1 MTENNI
7 HRVVF
12 EQSLG
17 GLEDM
22 KKVLASILGPIFGP
36 IVEEHFKNAPIKG
49 ADGVSIDSGT
59 FTKEVTSKILKD
71 IPIKKASSGPAT
83 HPALQSKIGL
93 SLDTLGL
100 TTILTRALSKVTLG
114 NEQAGASSSNLDALR
129 PVAAS
134 LTHALNSPNVVG
146 LLSAVHKVEEIRKL
160 GTQVTAPGMTKK
172 ERESS
177 LSNAIEIKQESRK
190 QIKQVFDGVTK
201 GNKKLKVAFEN
212 ERAYADDLYEQ
223 ITNSL
228 VATSEKTDT
237 IVGSKQPRK
246 IKKTSSSSKVK
257 LPKTQSPASVQR
269 DVTQIKTEAE
279 QEKIISSPPPKKPTK
294 KVVLASTIKDTVKE
308 LQRNIYKDT
317 PPYEYVK
324 TVIQGGANPIRIDR
338 EAPRLAAGVVNEV
351 GAYVENLKS
360 SLDTLKDNVVERLDT
375 EFDKVREKGKG
386 NWQIARKPGTAGRDV
401 FQLEAG
407 TGKWRADAINM
418 SRMRKVIPSVGN
430 IKDLSTVIE
439 QARNVLIDKDS
450 RNQDDMA
457 KAEAIGQWLRSASEA
472 DIDTAAIAT
481 PIKKNLLEVR
491 DKYNKSKIYPAEALQ
506 AIRGATGNSPKEL
519 DTVYRR
525 TWGKKMAD
533 ARLTDSGIIKPIII
547 PAAETDT
554 SGNAYFPTSTGSK
567 RHLNRFVKYVPGI
580 SKIVDTA
587 IQANIPGAV
596 SLKEKARFAESI
608 TPEGTALHDINKQ
621 LEVVLPKMDPS
632 RVKEMY
638 RDAVVSRAAEFKRT
652 DPNFNIKAF
661 IEKNNKVIETLT
673 KVGES
678 QKPKNLLPLV
688 RNMMARGIT
697 PYHVAES
704 QDTVEFSNIFDV
716 QNALLEK
723 GGFYEKAA
731 KNPYS
736 SGSEA
741 MFSEQFATSMGL
753 LPVSSDSKA
762 GRGHFAEDRMVI
774 GVDLG
779 ASFPTNEKGRY
790 SVFGDPTKQQALRI
804 AIDKRL
810 RDMTYEREVLDR
822 EGGIAYKKRLPNY
835 IKHAAATG
843 LTEEK
848 SSWMVETKTGVVSGG
863 DDDDQEL
870 KGASV
875 LDVLG
880 DSIMAGFAGGGPQS
894 RFGAAITQGGRVTT
908 SVNNGLRSAPTSG
921 IATSFPLLV
930 TPQERALQLA
940 NRKGSSGTGYN
951 PLVRLEK
958 TPWGFED
965 SIIIGGRLKDSLLEV
980 AKTVLKPTS
989 KGDAYSLKSE
999 KELAMLSGVGG
1010 VAPGVLKGAFTDE
1023 SMEDLYGRFQT
1034 IFGMDEMYR
1043 TDADNAFIKNVKQAT
1058 VHSRGKDPVV
1068 DMVEVV
1074 EQFGSHWGDKFI
1086 SRGGNKGVAIS
1097 TQNYKETPITEF
1109 LSKAIKAVG
1118 SKKVRLASSNAASQG
1133 GLGFKVSELT
1143 SGEQV
1148 ADIIESLSEKELA
1161 KRTGKEGFTKK
1172 DWQKVFTDSGNAFML
1187 SAAKD
1192 IGDTGLLS
1200 EEDALYFREVYDDY
1214 LKITKQKHEPDEFK
1228 AISKLKNLHSKITAK
1243 TGKIT
1248 PTGHADVDTVNI
1260 ASAPTAGGLEVAGP
1274 SYKAEAVDMVQ
1285 NIEGAARR
1293 GLQDEVWEAIVGNML
1308 GLGVTSGRQIAVKPT
1323 VDKTSD
1329 YWMGYETKKGKNVA
1343 GYIAKISELYGMKS
1357 GVSDK
1362 PLEDRINDPELI
1374 NSLKA
1379 KYLAGKDSPT
1389 KEEDANAEKLAKEV
1403 LRANYESPIITETGK
1418 LATSL
1423 VAIKHMVPINPAG
1436 QYPSWTAGQI
1446 RSGEK
1451 GLKLNKP
1458 TYESFVEYFGKNSA
1472 FMNEINQSKKVDNEA
1487 MQKLTA
1493 YLVHSNNVAPELKKP
1508 LFENLPYVPLGDA
1521 KAFAQTQGTF
1531 NIPDNPAGDLTNT
1544 WLDTSRFPDAFK
1556 TNMIV
1561 GGSLASPDISEYYVP
1576 GGDVRKTYPNEQ
1588 LAGYHVPNKQGRL
1601 YQKLHDAA
1609 QEVEDL
1615 TAKYNHV
1622 VKRVSEDPNDQQAQ
1636 WDLVAFKGGEG
1647 KLDKGMHT
1655 RGATVALS
1663 EKVNEAIAT
1672 KDISTQQLMAKRMLG
1687 FFKATGFAVDKT
1699 LVEGLKKADVSSLR
1713 KGVDAIVGP
1722 SMERLALDDMQAYL
1736 GSKPN
1741 MTQEEYSKDDV
1752 IQEFLQG
1759 DAGVNLLKTTQTHKK
1774 ITDRNSMSNAISARS
1789 TFLSSNTYKGTK
1801 DQRSSDKPY
1810 DYLSTNIKPLD
1821 EQKDKQM
1828 LQSKL
1833 GFLIGSF
1840 GLAGG
1845 MGVNPESQFKT
1856 GVAKVRKYMG
1866 SIIGETVEN
1875 LSGKN
1880 KGIDTLIS
1888 KHIIPAQRGTVV
1900 SVPMDISSE
1909 LGAFQKHIESIGTT
1923 LEDIGVTPSTNL
1935 KELAKNVSNINKGH
1949 IEYNKELTDLGMP
1962 VLPMGSQAAHPAK
1975 LRTMPV
1981 TFRKKYMVSSKTG
1994 RVVEDSQ
2001 AQEIDSNLL
2010 DMITY
2015 KARLQKKLGKNINKD
2030 IRAEVAAFIGDE
2042 LGTTVGTYRDPNT
2055 GTSSVGTAEIK
2066 SLVVKNKQGK
2076 AINKE
2081 VVVIPTLPRLDMPA
2095 LEETRKTFSSFIDD
2109 LVQQREKAMKAGD
2122 TKKGDA
2128 LTKAIN
2134 SSTDALAVA
2143 LPKYKEFGQKTDFDG
2158 DTMAI
2163 FAARAKEARQEMG
2176 ALYKQQQGHSAST
2189 NIESAYRSYKDY
2201 EVVRDSAMS
2210 LGDTWSDASVAFY
2223 KKFPK
2228 ETGTSFGK
2236 TPFSSEDMGHLTPEA
2251 SLRLAANGGSLVSK
2265 LEEYAASGNITG
2277 RNVKK
2282 LGSFIKSLKESG
2294 KEDDSSFIMG
2304 ALQKNFTGTSE
2315 KPGLFDEVLRTSK
2328 REVAARIDQEN
2339 VTKNQFKMHTGQETE
2354 KMLRIKRL
2362 YGFKPSNTEGI
2373 LGASGHT
2380 DITRMFQI
2388 NELLRIALQAGMDTK
2403 KGGAPM
2409 GTAITEGI
2417 TKGVEGIPD
2426 FMEKIANSKD
2436 QKAFGEVLDLA
2447 SATDTAVRKRVGAF
2461 HKETLWNEVKSR
2473 AKKSDIIPTQDD
2485 YEGQV
2490 DFLVKKE
2497 GFTGFLEEAASHF
2510 ENLATAVYTDYAKK
2524 NKIENP
2530 EKYAKKR
2537 IAKEKKKGGI
2547 ALSSIQDILMPERG
2561 LTSWGADPTGLIERY
2576 ERSVPTEYRAP
2587 IPAWITDLDEHAR
2600 PKAIENFKAG
2610 EAANH
2615 FLPKLFDDMFNLKDQ
2630 PTIYRSQINAAMQQV
2645 VNRKKEISE
2654 IAQRASARK
2663 IELKNPEVTTTDIID
2678 GSAFSGEDLLKN
2690 AFSSKTRGDYSFVLG
2705 ENIPDVGVYSPS
2717 TRRNRETTKKL
2728 KDIASSLSD
2737 KVGILP
2743 RKKEESATMVQS
2755 VKGLLTQRGM
2765 DAGFTFS
2772 ESDTPER
2779 QAEVSKL
2786 LDNYVKEMTTRV
2798 LAMDTIARGFG
2809 AAKSRNAEGVV
2820 VNEMLNPSGRL
2831 PMSKV
2836 TSEGLSDLL
2845 LYADTDEGH
2854 ASKLQEAMHYGA
2866 GTTLLPSDVGFGA
2879 QASFGG
2885 DVIPPSGNGPLFG
2898 GAGPIPV
2905 YIVGAANGVGFNVTP
2920 GENQTAGNH
2929 ALENIRGKLSTF
2941 IGGNPEDRLS
2951 SKIADYEVPYGGIPA
2966 GNSAKVSD
2974 EYLPVKSS
2982 EDFSKAK
2989 NLRKLFKYSR
2999 GLINSYKDSEGRE
3012 ISTTPDKDT
3021 PTELAEI
3028 IEQAR
3033 QGGPPSLRTDFVAK
3047 FDELNK
3053 AGRIKGG
3060 SFSDIYRQFGVAY
3073 QEGFANKTESL
3084 EKEMQ
3089 KLDPKSDAWSNAYR
3103 LHSDITS
3110 QWGKYVEDTGA
3121 KPTSIISPH
3130 LFNREAQ
3137 QVQQG
3142 YLSAAGLEVKPME
3155 SKDILDEIF
3164 KGNTDKFSLLTEI
3177 IGNKNKFTNTYD
3189 TILDRHPGATA
3200 RYIQKSLGAH
3210 DPDQQNFD
3218 MVNRDLLQMHL
3229 ALQIVTKDLKRSGNT
3244 EEALRVQT
3252 IASMLGD
3259 VPKSYNKGMT
3269 QEERVKS
3276 GFIPGRIRPSGMSLD
3291 EQMFYNKTKIDSIP
3305 EYMKREDIKRG
3316 QRVSFSTHVTDDQ
3329 GNVYEKKRHTFT
3341 KKDET
3346 GHYTSHE
3353 EDLLQPRNTLM
3364 GAFGRALR
3372 WGIAA
3377 RVIYGGA
3384 AAVTQ
3389 GVQDTAQTEYQMAEL
3404 KKIMDSPKTDFGAM
3418 QKGAFDIGKQY
3429 GVNPL
3434 EVMKS
3439 MNVYAQMGLKQQDVL
3454 AMSRVST
3461 LASNVTTLKP
3471 QEATEAFTAA
3481 TKTYGKAGENPMKY
3495 LDAWTEVEAKHAVT
3509 SQDLANGVKKVGTV
3523 ARTVGV
3529 DFDQLNGLIAGIGST
3544 TRQTGNEIG
3553 TSLKFVFSRLTTEKG
3568 PAALSKLGISVKDSV
3583 GDYRSGFDILGDMAG
3598 RWKDLTSAQKLHTAQ
3613 ALGGT
3618 RQYNTVMVAMDN
3630 WGEVLDATKASLNST
3645 GSAERRN
3652 LEIMDTYVKKMEQV
3666 KAAAMEVKAAIGSAF
3681 LDIAKPALTGV
3692 KAVLGAFT
3700 NMPDVVAYPAA
3711 ALGMG
3716 ALGMAKGYGGME
3728 MASITGVKWIGDAFS
3743 RGKENFG
3750 KGVYQTLGID
3760 RKNKAT
3766 DITGEI
3772 IEGVTDVAYIE
3783 ELKKKQKVGKFEAAE
3798 VKRVRDMTSLKDTE
3812 GSLFGGVGYGVT
3824 WAGRGI
3830 LRAGGKAAEKVG
3842 WKYGA
3847 EGLAKAGMTAEAAAT
3862 QNAAAVAAGGVGT
3875 AVGGSSLAAFA
3886 AVAAVLVAIYATSK
3900 AIGAA
3905 WNYVN
3910 ESADGYRD
3918 SMTKSLAETDEQLT
3932 NVRNLNSD
3940 FKRTSD
3946 IKSRSNFNAL
3956 DQMDVNVRE
3965 TEFANSM
3972 AAFNPEVAIGVDSL
3986 GNAILGVSD
3995 SLGVAKGSMEAFMSA
4010 AERSLIG
4017 EKLGKQFEIIK
4028 RYSEE
4033 IADVGAGETF
4043 KSGLKKALGW
4053 TGIVDPNITSA
4064 YKLKNA
4070 TEAINSLTYQR
4081 TKAPIGERGAF
4092 NEKLREQWGIATK
4105 SKIDQAT
4112 LVSTFN
4118 KYISGLDF
4126 GKNSAFKLEDV
4137 FGYIN
4142 QPEFDSGFAALASNA
4157 KYKGTGTNADSIR
4170 AMKAMTIKYDELTP
4184 FLETT
4189 QPATEVRFR
4198 HAGIA
4203 PLENF
4208 NDVTKGS
4215 LVMFKESM
4223 KGIVNGMGVVE
4234 SFDKDTKKATVSYL
4248 KKTAD
4253 GITPESMTVTPGNVD
4268 LVAERIYESKAIVR
4282 GKENQRKE
4290 LQERVT
4296 GADAGLKPLLTE
4308 KQFKEEID
4316 MGVKYYSQIP
4326 KSTLMQTGY
4335 TYLPSAPEK
4344 YTRYPG
4350 EKEKEKG
4357 PYFGIPEANKNWA
4370 DQFKGFREKYQEYT
4384 TTMERL
4390 GLIEGKGES
4399 AAVDAMPLMSSE
4411 ESKAFSAL
4419 RDEIKDLQVIFQF
4432 RDSIVELSQAMEEAD
4447 RTTAGLI
4454 ATEKKRG
4461 EVDLETGGFMS
4472 GVSKSIAG
4480 GVDVGITSVSAM
4492 SDQQKLLA
4500 ASPLARGVALQIKEV
4515 DLKRNQ
4521 ELSRMDMA
4529 EKAKSGVG
4537 WLNNMYKGGKNI
4549 TYDMKNVLTN
4559 TELTGGDVGSALQI
4573 TGINALVDNTRTTNE
4588 ILAAI
4593 EVNTTKEGEQTIGDL
4608 KKEGLDNIGKGIAG
4622 TGGIGTERHSL
4633 IELNKI
4639 KEDAII
4645 NKNPYKAQRAEEAI
4659 KAIQIAQIKAYGKS
4673 GAYQANLL
4681 FEDFNQAQFP
4691 FYGEEYNAH
4700 AYVNTLHEAS
4710 GFSSDSENGTLPAFE
4725 GLVQSRQH
4733 GIGGGFRGTS
4743 LLSPSVLAYLYGSSS
4758 AEDTLKKAS
4767 KVMADTYSP
4776 EEAIDY
4782 ITSIKTDRGRSI
4794 PSLKAA
4800 SLLADGPL
4808 NLHESKLSE
4817 EDINRFNRYTI
4828 GGTGVR
4834 RSNYTFKEGDTLKTA
4849 IREGYTE
4856 EEIDKYVLPGRIQ
4869 KEYINNYK
4877 TNKPLRTGQAP
4888 PPIDWSALDSTFFP
4902 TPWGYDLPIQKEEKV
4917 GMAWN
4922 AMPEPPAYTENIK
4935 QAFANTQKYFDD
4947 VSNYSSQEATK
4958 FGTELGSLKDV
4969 LTLASKNFANLAM
4982 GAEAAAEALK
4992 SISGFSVDN
5001 VFGAGQ
5007 KGYTGDVKP
5016 YKFEKDLNPNQR
5028 MYAYGIGR
5036 TSLEVQKQSETR
5048 LDYYSAEANKLIK
5061 QQAENKTF
5069 LASIQ
5074 EGDIFTKKEL
5084 EDAGIKGFSEEKSY
5098 GKSDIALKIA
5108 MDDKVLDTSIVKL
5121 KERFDAEA
5129 KVAEALAI
5137 TNTLIATTVASFGR
5151 LKDSLQA
5158 VAGQRF
5164 VEDLPQY
5171 ESFRSARSKMYGGDS
5186 PSAAQALT
5194 VDSVRQSYLLTGA
5207 VPENFSLNQFETE
5220 ALDLKYK
5227 LAMGGLD
5234 TRGRMEATRQ
5244 LRELPAKQQLAE
5256 EAYNEKRA
5264 LDKMDR
5270 FVMAPYKSALD
5281 ELGTLSTNA
5290 YIRPETKDKITNLGG
5305 LISDSMAAAYE
5316 KVPDGAGGYQF
5327 AGVSDETAQ
5336 RITDAYKEVMFSIS
5350 GTDGKTGQDIIN
5362 ENNLRPMVE
5371 PLSRINNDTS
5381 NMVQI
5386 LSAILAASMDDE
5398 GPAKELLANKAE
5410 QTKKIESIAAE
5421 AETKIKN
5428 DPNITE
5434 DNKKRMLSEID
5445 VFRKQG
5451 FGTSWAAG
5459 LSSDTMSAGGI
5470 SGGINKA
5477 GIAMSLPGSAPLGI
5491 DKSAPQY
5498 KTTTKEITNADWD
5511 AEHQRMQDEI
5521 NSQYEG
5527 FIPGSGELPGA
5538 SRSRT
5543 RNLPSVMYESM
5554 GVYDAATNTIGGLPA
5569 DSPEYA
5575 AKVADWKSRATAS
5588 LGGTSMSPMMDYVAT
5603 QGVGPL
5609 YNQRENSIK
5618 AKLDAY
5624 KKSNGILPDGSH
5636 MPIDYYNDEG
5646 RTTMNYEGLKESSGE
5661 YEYNSDGTFKGTK
5674 DIEGAVRPPLHKVYP
5689 GELDPN
5695 IGLSNV
5701 EHEAIKNSNQWIDY
5715 MNGRSYG
5722 RLPEGPFPIPGNQEE
5737 DAALDQYYKQKA
5749 KAAEESAI
5757 FNAKFEED
5765 YQNGVDE
5772 YKLNSGGEVGVAY
5785 RLLTPKYNKNE
5796 YNASL
5801 SNADANQRKVGYPD
5815 LSPGRIRQSELDALN
5830 NVGTED
5836 SLSSDAVLQNASA
5849 SSQKVGYPDSNVDY
5863 KVFSPKYSK
5872 PESILTKAELP
5883 EKESFTNYAPSDV
5896 IPSKEAGVL
5905 ASGGIAVS
5913 GPRTPPALISK
5924 IKTQLVENKPIVD
5937 SVNGMIDLTKMF
5949 NKYSPVGHGR
5959 NMGTEDLKTI
5969 GDRLYYGPETDS
5981 RGVTGAFGRPVSM
5994 AFKTT
5999 DSPLDLL
6006 GVIGHEVSHGLSEKV
6021 PFDPSMSVG
6030 ENTEK
6035 ELKSQNSFVSH
6046 AKLKGEAGRLAVLES
6061 FLIDKNKKY
6070 NFMDVK
6076 PISPEE
6082 NSETVN
6088 ERAAIKGT
6096 YGYAAENLFKRKSSK
6111 GAGFLNNFQYKVP
6124 QDTILDSIDKSKT
6137 DTNAEFLFDEQRA
6150 ILQGLLAEGVVAGIT
6165 TKEMVNS
6172 NILPQEQAEKYVTG
6186 INGVYGSLQSK
6197 DLPNITEGRPWM
6209 GSSIETNL
6217 AEFPGRATEA
6227 QKSIQDSS
6235 SLTGENLKEQPKEIK
6250 VVFEDSSMA
6259 DIFKQGQKV
6268 KIEADTTDMENA
6280 FKQGYASTLK
6290 FDLDDLKSQVSEAV
6304 KGVDTEVKVKATVD
6318 RTAIDDALQSIGQSF
6333 SGLGPVVT
6341 VDYKANTTEVDKAT
6355 ADIISQSVT
6364 KDIEMVLLGADR
6376 VQEEL
6381 NNIKAPN
6388 ITSTVTVDRTAID
6401 DALQSIGQSFSGLG
6415 PVVTPTVNDSALKKF
6430 VDDVINVQSSP
6441 LDIMANLIV
6450 NKADLDGITTD
6461 VNLRI
6466 KTTYE
6471 DKNAGSVGAMEKTLE
6486 TISETFNDFLFR
6498 ISDTE
6503 SMVKGAVEM
6512 VNGIAEQNKVTSE
6525 EVGFIKETQLTQEAR
6540 LYSVEVAKN
6549 DKTLLEELNGK
6560 INNLDS
6566 KYGPRIEEQSRTINK
6581 NKDLAGSKK

>member
-1 MTENNI
+1 
-7 HRVVF
+7 VF

-93 SLDTLGL
+93 SLDTFGL

-134 LTHALNSPNVVG
+134 LIHALNSPNVVG

-779 ASFPTNEKGRY
+779 ASFPTNEKGRF

-810 RDMTYEREVLDR
+810 RDMTHEREVLDR

-908 SVNNGLRSAPTSG
+908 SVNNGLRSASTSG
-921 IATSFPLLV
+921 ITTSFPLLV

-1010 VAPGVLKGAFTDE
+1010 VTPGVLKGAFTDE

-1508 LFENLPYVPLGDA
+1508 LFENLPYIPLGDA

-1994 RVVEDSQ
+1994 RVVEDPQ

-2030 IRAEVAAFIGDE
+2030 IRAEVAAFMGDE

-2076 AINKE
+2076 PINKE
-2081 VVVIPTLPRLDMPA
+2081 VVVIPTVPRLDMPA

-2163 FAARAKEARQEMG
+2163 FAARVKEARQEMG

-2251 SLRLAANGGSLVSK
+2251 SLRLAANGGGLVSK
-2265 LEEYAASGNITG
+2265 LEEYAASGEITG

-2282 LGSFIKSLKESG
+2282 LGSFIKSLKGSG
-2294 KEDDSSFIMG
+2294 KEDDSSFIMD
-2304 ALQKNFTGTSE
+2304 ALQKNFTGTAE

-2576 ERSVPTEYRAP
+2576 ERSVPAEYRAP
-2587 IPAWITDLDEHAR
+2587 IPAWITNDLDEHAR

-2678 GSAFSGEDLLKN
+2678 GRTFSGEDLLKN

-2737 KVGILP
+2737 KVGVLP
-2743 RKKEESATMVQS
+2743 RKKEESAAMVQS

-2809 AAKSRNAEGVV
+2809 AAKSRNAEGIV
-2820 VNEMLNPSGRL
+2820 VNEMLNPSDRL

-2866 GTTLLPSDVGFGA
+2866 GTTLLPSDMGFGA

-2929 ALENIRGKLSTF
+2929 ALDNIRGKLSTF
-2941 IGGNPEDRLS
+2941 VGGAPAEGNPYVKTKEDLKNLTRKISGFGKYEAPASDLSKVFKASSATVGLYPDKAMSIAELKKTRDLALHNAITDKGGQRDSLMEATSLLGTIMHERIGRSYEAKYGATHEVSREVPMVTSHKKIGDITGIADIVLKDKKTNEVSDIIDTKTSGKTNDTIKQLLSKAKSNKIEDILAVVDSNNIEHTRAAHKLLETQAQLNIYGASHPKAALSGHFYSNKLSPEKLATTKPDVVDFGVYNSAMMDDFATAVDEARQTLVPSDTVAKAMSKEQFIKSRESKHIAEVSESDLSEGHAKALQLTNMRLS

-2999 GLINSYKDSEGRE
+2999 GLISSYKDSEGRE

-3033 QGGPPSLRTDFVAK
+3033 QGGPTSLRTDFVAK

-3110 QWGKYVEDTGA
+3110 QWGKYVENTGA

-3130 LFNREAQ
+3130 LFSQEAQ

-3189 TILDRHPGATA
+3189 TILDRHPGASA

-3210 DPDQQNFD
+3210 DPDQENFG
-3218 MVNRDLLQMHL
+3218 MVTRDLQQMHF
-3229 ALQIVTKDLKRSGNT
+3229 ALQIVIKDLKRSGNI
-3244 EEALRVQT
+3244 EEATRVQT

-3269 QEERVKS
+3269 QEERIKS

-3291 EQMFYNKTKIDSIP
+3291 EQMFYNKAKIDSIP

-3372 WGIAA
+3372 WGVAA

-3583 GDYRSGFDILGDMAG
+3583 GDYRSGFDILGDVAG

-3613 ALGGT
+3613 AIGGT

-3666 KAAAMEVKAAIGSAF
+3666 KAAAMEVKVALGSAF

-3847 EGLAKAGMTAEAAAT
+3847 EGLAKAGMTAEMAAT
-3862 QNAAAVAAGGVGT
+3862 KNAATVAAGGVGT
-3875 AVGGSSLAAFA
+3875 AVGGSGLAAFA

-4081 TKAPIGERGAF
+4081 TKAPIGERGTF

-4112 LVSTFN
+4112 LASTFN

-4142 QPEFDSGFAALASNA
+4142 QPDFDAGFSALASDPR
-4157 KYKGTGTNADSIR
+4157 YKGTGTNADSIR
-4170 AMKAMTIKYDELTP
+4170 AMKAMTVKYNELTP

-4189 QPATEVRFR
+4189 QLATDDRFR
-4198 HAGIA
+4198 QAGIA
-4203 PLENF
+4203 PLDNF
-4208 NDVTKGS
+4208 DDITRGS
-4215 LVMFKESM
+4215 LVMFNQKMS
-4223 KGIVNGMGVVE
+4223 GVVNGMGVVE
-4234 SFDKDTKKATVSYL
+4234 EFDKKTREAKVSYVQ
-4248 KKTAD
+4248 KNED
-4253 GITPESMTVTPGNVD
+4253 GTEEVKSLFLDKDMASKEGIVSK
-4268 LVAERIYESKAIVR
+4268 IYESRAIVR
-4282 GKENQRKE
+4282 GIENQRKE
-4290 LQERVT
+4290 LQESVT
-4296 GADAGLKPLLTE
+4296 GAAAGLKPLLTE

-4335 TYLPSAPEK
+4335 AYSPFRPEE

-4350 EKEKEKG
+4350 ETEKG
-4357 PYFGIPEANKNWA
+4357 AYFGVPEENKVWV
-4370 DQFKGFREKYQEYT
+4370 DQFQGFREKYKEYT
-4384 TTMERL
+4384 STMERL
-4390 GLIEGKGES
+4390 GLVEGKGES
-4399 AAVDAMPLMSSE
+4399 DAVDAMPPMALKE
-4411 ESKAFSAL
+4411 AEAFNVL
-4419 RDEIKDLQVIFQF
+4419 KNEIKDMQVIFQF
-4432 RDSIVELSQAMEEAD
+4432 RDSIVELYQAMEEAD
-4447 RTTAGLI
+4447 RTAEGLI
-4454 ATEKKRG
+4454 ATEKRRG
-4461 EVDLETGGFMS
+4461 EVDLEAKGYMK
-4472 GVSKSIAG
+4472 GVPTSLIK
-4480 GVDVGITSVSAM
+4480 GVDVGITAVSSM
-4492 SDQQKLLA
+4492 TDQQKLFR
-4500 ASPLARGVALQIKEV
+4500 ASESSQEV
-4515 DLKRNQ
+4515 GLKMSTLELKRNKA
-4521 ELSRMDMA
+4521 LSRMDLVSKT
-4529 EKAKSGVG
+4529 ESSVD
-4537 WLNNMYKGGKNI
+4537 WLYKMYKNGGNI
-4549 TYDMKNVLTN
+4549 PYNMDNVLKSTVA
-4559 TELTGGDVGSALQI
+4559 TGGDIGA
-4573 TGINALVDNTRTTNE
+4573 GIINDTLGQLKSNSDTTNS

-4593 EVNTTKEGEQTIGDL
+4593 EVNTAEKNGEPSVGTFRQKGDL
-4608 KKEGLDNIGKGIAG
+4608 ALDIPSVTLFNTTNKMAAKKEAFTAMKDIISIKTESEEQGKFYRADQAAESLDFLSKKMISKFGIVDTLKEIAVRG
-4622 TGGIGTERHSL
+4622 GGNKKELLDSAYRATGYDSDEKIGT
-4633 IELNKI
+4633 IVGVNKAI
-4639 KEDAII
+4639 KRTPLGNKLDDATYIKLREAI
-4645 NKNPYKAQRAEEAI
+4645 TFSKRGLVRAEEVRNNAAI
-4659 KAIQIAQIKAYGKS
+4659 TMADTTTFDNARTFFERIS
-4673 GAYQANLL
+4673 GIDGSKLDTR
-4681 FEDFNQAQFP
+4681 E
-4691 FYGEEYNAH
+4691 
-4700 AYVNTLHEAS
+4700 
-4710 GFSSDSENGTLPAFE
+4710 
-4725 GLVQSRQH
+4725 
-4733 GIGGGFRGTS
+4733 IGVMLSGTS
-4743 LLSPSVLAYLYGSSS
+4743 LDALDKKAERYRTNKENYDINTPLDAEAIYALNYKAAGIGKVNTNGEFIP
-4758 AEDTLKKAS
+4758 AED
-4767 KVMADTYSP
+4767 
-4776 EEAIDY
+4776 
-4782 ITSIKTDRGRSI
+4782 
-4794 PSLKAA
+4794 
-4800 SLLADGPL
+4800 
-4808 NLHESKLSE
+4808 
-4817 EDINRFNRYTI
+4817 
-4828 GGTGVR
+4828 
-4834 RSNYTFKEGDTLKTA
+4834 FKEGDTIKTA
-4849 IREGYTE
+4849 FQRG
-4856 EEIDKYVLPGRIQ
+4856 
-4869 KEYINNYK
+4869 
-4877 TNKPLRTGQAP
+4877 
-4888 PPIDWSALDSTFFP
+4888 W
-4902 TPWGYDLPIQKEEKV
+4902 KEEDIPTSVFRLAAAKNLYEEGKAV
-4917 GMAWN
+4917 RGVAG
-4922 AMPEPPAYTENIK
+4922 AKYTRYPAYGSSMEPGVNEGPTNITGPVLTENI
-4935 QAFANTQKYFDD
+4935 
-4947 VSNYSSQEATK
+4947 E
-4958 FGTELGSLKDV
+4958 E
-4969 LTLASKNFANLAM
+4969 NFANLGKYFSDQQSKNKAEVENTGGELGKLAGYLGKASQEFSNLITVTGEVA
-4982 GAEAAAEALK
+4982 GA
-4992 SISGFSVDN
+4992 ISTLGKFSVEN
-5001 VFGAGQ
+5001 VVGEGQAGY
-5007 KGYTGDVKP
+5007 KGDVRA
-5016 YKFEKDLNPNQR
+5016 YKFEKDLNPTQR
-5028 MYAYGIGR
+5028 MYAYGVGRGSLGAQKEGEIGLEA
-5036 TSLEVQKQSETR
+5036 TAKQAQKLLNENAIDTNFLASL
-5048 LDYYSAEANKLIK
+5048 DDGSAEAITKKQLMGTNYEELIK
-5061 QQAENKTF
+5061 EGETTSVSKLKTVILDTVSAREKEIAAHQA
-5069 LASIQ
+5069 S
-5074 EGDIFTKKEL
+5074 FTKL
-5084 EDAGIKGFSEEKSY
+5084 SAT
-5098 GKSDIALKIA
+5098 
-5108 MDDKVLDTSIVKL
+5108 VQ
-5121 KERFDAEA
+5121 
-5129 KVAEALAI
+5129 ALAI
-5137 TNTLIATTVASFGR
+5137 MNTLLAITVASFGR

-5158 VAGQRF
+5158 VAGQRY

-5171 ESFRSARSKMYGGDS
+5171 ENFRDTRSKMYGGDS
-5186 PSAAQALT
+5186 PSAAQAMS
-5194 VDSVRQSYLLTGA
+5194 VDTARQSALLFGA
-5207 VPENFSLNQFETE
+5207 VPDNFSLDKYETE
-5220 ALDLKYK
+5220 ALDLKYQ

-5234 TRGRMEATRQ
+5234 TRGRMDVTRK
-5244 LRELPAKQQLAE
+5244 LRELPVKKQLDT
-5256 EAYNEKRA
+5256 EAYEEGRA
-5264 LDKMDR
+5264 LAKMDR
-5270 FVMAPYKSALD
+5270 YVQTPYKAALD
-5281 ELGTLSTNA
+5281 DLGALSTNM
-5290 YIRPETKDKITNLGG
+5290 YLNPESKNKINNLSG
-5305 LISDSMAAAYE
+5305 LISDTMTDAYK

-5327 AGVSDETAQ
+5327 AGVSEDTSKK
-5336 RITDAYKEVMFSIS
+5336 ITEAYKEVMYSIS
-5350 GTDGKTGQDIIN
+5350 GTDGKTAQDIIN
-5362 ENNLRPMVE
+5362 DNTFKSMSE
-5371 PLSRINNDTS
+5371 PLNSMSRDTAA
-5381 NMVQI
+5381 MVV
-5386 LSAILAASMDDE
+5386 LLDSILAASLGEPGSEESNKILGDRKAQEAKMDTMAADE
-5398 GPAKELLANKAE
+5398 K
-5410 QTKKIESIAAE
+5410 KKITESTTLTPEQKKIALE
-5421 AETKIKN
+5421 NVDIWR
-5428 DPNITE
+5428 
-5434 DNKKRMLSEID
+5434 KRGPS
-5445 VFRKQG
+5445 
-5451 FGTSWAAG
+5451 AAFIGG
-5459 LSSDTMSAGGI
+5459 LSSGYSTL
-5470 SGGINKA
+5470 GGINDA
-5477 GIAMSLPGSAPLGI
+5477 ATAMSLPDTAPVSIG
-5491 DKSAPQY
+5491 KAAARRSPVY
-5498 KTTTKEITNADWD
+5498 TPITFSDWEEE
-5511 AEHQRMQDEI
+5511 AQHQKDII
-5521 NSQYEG
+5521 NDM
-5527 FIPGSGELPGA
+5527 
-5538 SRSRT
+5538 T
-5543 RNLPSVMYESM
+5543 
-5554 GVYDAATNTIGGLPA
+5554 DAAYYGTGLKA
-5569 DSPEYA
+5569 TGLGSTSPMLDY
-5575 AKVADWKSRATAS
+5575 ATAQGF
-5588 LGGTSMSPMMDYVAT
+5588 GGETE
-5603 QGVGPL
+5603 Q
-5609 YNQRENSIK
+5609 Q
-5618 AKLDAY
+5618 
-5624 KKSNGILPDGSH
+5624 
-5636 MPIDYYNDEG
+5636 
-5646 RTTMNYEGLKESSGE
+5646 
-5661 YEYNSDGTFKGTK
+5661 SD
-5674 DIEGAVRPPLHKVYP
+5674 
-5689 GELDPN
+5689 
-5695 IGLSNV
+5695 
-5701 EHEAIKNSNQWIDY
+5701 W
-5715 MNGRSYG
+5715 
-5722 RLPEGPFPIPGNQEE
+5722 
-5737 DAALDQYYKQKA
+5737 KQKA
-5749 KAAEESAI
+5749 SYAALKMYMNETGGSVDPNPFDAEKWADQKIVGAKPGEGASQKEMEAWQQQVTDSALYNYAEPFRDSPFGRLSAI
-5757 FNAKFEED
+5757 MSGTDEEGKKNLVGNPGTMGAAISGYGSSYDISMEKKRYEEGQVIASNMTEGALTSKAYADEPAYNDAFKFVRGKLPGEETP
-5765 YQNGVDE
+5765 
-5772 YKLNSGGEVGVAY
+5772 LPVGSSHFTT
-5785 RLLTPKYNKNE
+5785 LT
-5796 YNASL
+5796 
-5801 SNADANQRKVGYPD
+5801 GYPITGNEAASMVPNAQAFPTTKITPYTPEEIVSQTVD
-5815 LSPGRIRQSELDALN
+5815 PSFSAVSKFSFGSTTEPTDKFSITNPISYGETEVQKVIEGSTNKVNDALKAQ
-5830 NVGTED
+5830 TEKKEVEIVITNE
-5836 SLSSDAVLQNASA
+5836 DAVKEVLGKGYT
-5849 SSQKVGYPDSNVDY
+5849 SSV
-5863 KVFSPKYSK
+5863 
-5872 PESILTKAELP
+5872 ILEP
-5883 EKESFTNYAPSDV
+5883 
-5896 IPSKEAGVL
+5896 
-5905 ASGGIAVS
+5905 
-5913 GPRTPPALISK
+5913 
-5924 IKTQLVENKPIVD
+5924 
-5937 SVNGMIDLTKMF
+5937 
-5949 NKYSPVGHGR
+5949 
-5959 NMGTEDLKTI
+5959 
-5969 GDRLYYGPETDS
+5969 
-5981 RGVTGAFGRPVSM
+5981 
-5994 AFKTT
+5994 
-5999 DSPLDLL
+5999 
-6006 GVIGHEVSHGLSEKV
+6006 
-6021 PFDPSMSVG
+6021 
-6030 ENTEK
+6030 NTEK
-6035 ELKSQNSFVSH
+6035 FDSISF
-6046 AKLKGEAGRLAVLES
+6046 
-6061 FLIDKNKKY
+6061 DK
-6070 NFMDVK
+6070 
-6076 PISPEE
+6076 
-6082 NSETVN
+6082 
-6088 ERAAIKGT
+6088 KGT
-6096 YGYAAENLFKRKSSK
+6096 ITYDVDMG
-6111 GAGFLNNFQYKVP
+6111 P
-6124 QDTILDSIDKSKT
+6124 IDTISVDKKGTITYDVDMGPIDTISVDKKGTITYDVDMGSIDKISVDKK
-6137 DTNAEFLFDEQRA
+6137 
-6150 ILQGLLAEGVVAGIT
+6150 GI
-6165 TKEMVNS
+6165 
-6172 NILPQEQAEKYVTG
+6172 
-6186 INGVYGSLQSK
+6186 
-6197 DLPNITEGRPWM
+6197 ITY
-6209 GSSIETNL
+6209 
-6217 AEFPGRATEA
+6217 
-6227 QKSIQDSS
+6227 
-6235 SLTGENLKEQPKEIK
+6235 
-6250 VVFEDSSMA
+6250 
-6259 DIFKQGQKV
+6259 
-6268 KIEADTTDMENA
+6268 DM
-6280 FKQGYASTLK
+6280 
-6290 FDLDDLKSQVSEAV
+6290 
-6304 KGVDTEVKVKATVD
+6304 VDTSI
-6318 RTAIDDALQSIGQSF
+6318 IDSI
-6333 SGLGPVVT
+6333 T
-6341 VDYKANTTEVDKAT
+6341 VDKAGKIT
-6355 ADIISQSVT
+6355 YHPDTEGIDTLTFDKDGTVT
-6364 KDIEMVLLGADR
+6364 YHANMGP
-6376 VQEEL
+6376 VQE
-6381 NNIKAPN
+6381 
-6388 ITSTVTVDRTAID
+6388 AID
-6401 DALQSIGQSFSGLG
+6401 GIKKELTLN
-6415 PVVTPTVNDSALKKF
+6415 VTQT
-6430 VDDVINVQSSP
+6430 
-6441 LDIMANLIV
+6441 
-6450 NKADLDGITTD
+6450 G
-6461 VNLRI
+6461 
-6466 KTTYE
+6466 
-6471 DKNAGSVGAMEKTLE
+6471 GSVGAMEESLK

-6525 EVGFIKETQLTQEAR
+6525 EVGFVKENVLSFEAR
-6540 LYSVEVAKN
+6540 LYAAEVAKN

-6560 INNLDS
+6560 INNLDN